1 LSPACASRCP
11 SRPRPPP
18 TARATSPSR
27 GAPRR
32 VKDCDD
38 CSPTQRQLGKN
49 ALGLLT
55 VAAIALISAFAAA
68 FSAGK
73 ESQVACGPSE
83 LISAQAQLVS
93 ALRESLHTQKRL
105 VTMEEEVRE
114 SERAATEAQECACCP
129 GARETAAAAAA
140 AAAAT
145 ATLARP
151 CTPAHPRRRY
161 AQSLEEEMEE
171 REEESRKEY
180 REREAAPAAG
190 GRAGGSAQ
198 AAA

>member
-1 LSPACASRCP
+1 VR
-11 SRPRPPP
+11 
-18 TARATSPSR
+18 ARAR
-27 GAPRR
+27 APRR

-140 AAAAT
+140 AAAT

-151 CTPAHPRRRY
+151 CTPTHPRRRY